1 MSQSTDNTVT
11 PGGEA
16 SPGLYVAVKF
26 QQETIDNIVA
36 FQTKN
41 NIPNPVPSEDLHST
55 IVYSRVP
62 IEWIPEGHI
71 NLRVN
76 TDASVLETWETRGG
90 SSCLVWHYYSP
101 FQHKRFKD
109 AMELGATYDFPEYKC
124 HITLSY
130 DCGDVTAEAINKPD
144 FPILLDHEYVEVLD
158 APNNDSSGPSN
169 VE

>member
-1 MSQSTDNTVT
+1 MADVTDQSVT
-11 PGGEA
+11 TGSAA
-16 SPGLYVAVKF
+16 SGLYVAVKF

-41 NIPNPVPSEDLHST
+41 NIPNPVPPEDLHST
-55 IVYSRVP
+55 IVYSRVK
-62 IEWIPEGHI
+62 IDWTPEHNI

-76 TDASVLETWETRGG
+76 TDASILETWETRGG

-101 FQHKRFKD
+101 FQHRRFKE
-109 AMELGATYDFPEYKC
+109 AMAHGATYDFPQYKC

-144 FPILLDHEYVEVLD
+144 FPILLDHEFMEVLKD
-158 APNNDSSGPSN
+158 PNNDDSGPAK